1 MRKALAIDVGGT
13 KIYSAIINEKGEII
27 SEIEKHHTPK
37 TFDEIKSLFEAI
49 IKRHED
55 EVEIIAFAT
64 CGTVNNTNDGILGS
78 TGNIVKKYPSMDF
91 KSLSNKPVFVEN
103 DANAAAWAE
112 HIIGSSKGM
121 PYSVMLT
128 LGTGVG
134 GGIILDNKLYKG
146 KNGAAGEMHFKMR
159 TDKHRKCTCG
169 SFDCFEAY
177 ASGTGLK
184 KTAEEISG
192 NSDIT
197 TYDVI
202 WNLKCHPEPA
212 DLRTDGANANPDSEQ
227 IEQTEQ
233 RVRALAYPF
242 NTRCSNARMCKE
254 QSSVS
259 VEQIQDDSGYINAN
273 DKTKLTDYDSEAGMT
288 ELCKQIFN
296 TWQNDILEGIIGLAN
311 IFDPDVI
318 VLSGSMAEFVDI
330 EYLEKEA
337 NKEIV
342 TTPFKV
348 LKASAG
354 NYSGMIG
361 AALLALGVK

>member
-1 MRKALAIDVGGT
+1 MGKALAIDVGGT

-37 TFDEIKSLFEAI
+37 TFDEIKSLFETI
-49 IKRHED
+49 IKHHED
-55 EVEIIAFAT
+55 DVDVVAFAT
-64 CGTVNNTNDGILGS
+64 CGAVNNTNDKILGS
-78 TGNIVKKYPSMDF
+78 TGNIAKEYPTMDF
-91 KSLSNKPVFVEN
+91 KSLSKKPVFVEN

-121 PYSVMLT
+121 PYSIMLT

-169 SFDCFEAY
+169 SWDCFEAY

-192 NSDIT
+192 NPDIT

-202 WNLKCHPEPA
+202 
-212 DLRTDGANANPDSEQ
+212 EQ
-227 IEQTEQ
+227 NDRKI
-233 RVRALAYPF
+233 LD
-242 NTRCSNARMCKE
+242 KW
-254 QSSVS
+254 
-259 VEQIQDDSGYINAN
+259 QDD
-273 DKTKLTDYDSEAGMT
+273 
-288 ELCKQIFN
+288 
-296 TWQNDILEGIIGLAN
+296 ILSGIIGLAN

-330 EYLEKEA
+330 DYLEKEA

-348 LKASAG
+348 LKATAG

-361 AALLALGVK
+361 AALLAFNSLN

>member
-1 MRKALAIDVGGT
+1 MIKKALAIDVGGT
-13 KIYSAIINEKGEII
+13 KIYSAIVSEKGEII
-27 SEIEKHHTPK
+27 SEIEKRPTPK
-37 TFDEIKSLFEAI
+37 TFVEIKAVFE
-49 IKRHED
+49 
-55 EVEIIAFAT
+55 EIIAKYERQVDVIAFST
-64 CGTVNNTNDGILGS
+64 CGAVNNQNNGILGS
-78 TGNIVKKYPSMDF
+78 TGNIAKEYPSMDF
-91 KSLSNKPVFVEN
+91 KSLSKKPVFVEN
-103 DANAAAWAE
+103 DANSAAWAE
-112 HIIGSSKGM
+112 HVIGASKGQ

-184 KTAEEISG
+184 RTAEEISG
-192 NSDIT
+192 DPDIT

-202 WNLKCHPEPA
+202 ENKDRPLMKKILE
-212 DLRTDGANANPDSEQ
+212 
-227 IEQTEQ
+227 
-233 RVRALAYPF
+233 
-242 NTRCSNARMCKE
+242 K
-254 QSSVS
+254 
-259 VEQIQDDSGYINAN
+259 
-273 DKTKLTDYDSEAGMT
+273 
-288 ELCKQIFN
+288 
-296 TWQNDILEGIIGLAN
+296 WQNDILEGIIGLAN

-330 EYLEKEA
+330 AYLETEA
-337 NKEIV
+337 NKQIV

-348 LKASAG
+348 VKASAG

>member
-1 MRKALAIDVGGT
+1 MKKALAIDVGGT
-13 KIYSAIINEKGEII
+13 KIYNTIINEKGEILT
-27 SEIEKHHTPK
+27 EVEKHHTPK
-37 TFDEIKSLFEAI
+37 TFNEIKALFEEI
-49 IKRHED
+49 ISKYEK
-55 EVEIIAFAT
+55 EVEVIAFAT
-64 CGTVNNTNDGILGS
+64 CGAVNNSNNGILGS
-78 TGNIVKKYPSMDF
+78 TGNIAKEYPTMDF
-91 KSLSNKPVFVEN
+91 KSLSKKPVFVEN

-112 HIIGSSKGM
+112 HVIGASKQM

-169 SFDCFEAY
+169 SYDCFEAY

-184 KTAEEISG
+184 RTAEEISG
-192 NSDIT
+192 DPDIT

-202 WNLKCHPEPA
+202 ENKDRPMMKKILE
-212 DLRTDGANANPDSEQ
+212 
-227 IEQTEQ
+227 
-233 RVRALAYPF
+233 
-242 NTRCSNARMCKE
+242 
-254 QSSVS
+254 
-259 VEQIQDDSGYINAN
+259 
-273 DKTKLTDYDSEAGMT
+273 
-288 ELCKQIFN
+288 

-311 IFDPDVI
+311 IFDPDVV

-330 EYLEKEA
+330 EYFEKQA

-348 LKASAG
+348 VKASAG

>member
-1 MRKALAIDVGGT
+1 MKKALAIDVGGT
-13 KIYSAIINEKGEII
+13 KIYNAIVNEKGEII
-27 SEIEKHHTPK
+27 SEIEKRPTPK
-37 TFDEIKSLFEAI
+37 TFAEIKAAFE
-49 IKRHED
+49 
-55 EVEIIAFAT
+55 EIINKYERQVDVIAFST
-64 CGTVNNTNDGILGS
+64 CGAVNNSNSGILGS
-78 TGNIVKKYPSMDF
+78 TGNIAKEYPSMDF
-91 KSLSNKPVFVEN
+91 QSLSKKPVFVEN

-112 HIIGSSKGM
+112 HIIGASKGM
-121 PYSVMLT
+121 PYSIMLT

-169 SFDCFEAY
+169 SYDCFEAY

-184 KTAEEISG
+184 RTAEEISG
-192 NSDIT
+192 DDEIT

-202 WNLKCHPEPA
+202 ENKDRPLMKKI
-212 DLRTDGANANPDSEQ
+212 L
-227 IEQTEQ
+227 
-233 RVRALAYPF
+233 
-242 NTRCSNARMCKE
+242 
-254 QSSVS
+254 
-259 VEQIQDDSGYINAN
+259 
-273 DKTKLTDYDSEAGMT
+273 DK
-288 ELCKQIFN
+288 
-296 TWQNDILEGIIGLAN
+296 WQNDILEGIIGLAN

-330 EYLEKEA
+330 AYLETEA
-337 NKEIV
+337 NKQIV

-348 LKASAG
+348 VKASAG

>member
-1 MRKALAIDVGGT
+1 MKKALAIDVGGT
-13 KIYSAIINEKGEII
+13 KIYNAIVNEKGEII
-27 SEIEKHHTPK
+27 SEIEKRPTPK
-37 TFDEIKSLFEAI
+37 TFAEIKAAFE
-49 IKRHED
+49 
-55 EVEIIAFAT
+55 EIINKYERQVDVIAFST
-64 CGTVNNTNDGILGS
+64 CGAVNNSNSGILGS
-78 TGNIVKKYPSMDF
+78 TGNIAKEYPSMDF
-91 KSLSNKPVFVEN
+91 QSLSKKPVFVEN

-112 HIIGSSKGM
+112 HIVGASKGM
-121 PYSVMLT
+121 PYSIMLT

-169 SFDCFEAY
+169 SYDCFEAY

-184 KTAEEISG
+184 RTAEEISG
-192 NSDIT
+192 DDEIT

-202 WNLKCHPEPA
+202 ENKDRPLMKKI
-212 DLRTDGANANPDSEQ
+212 L
-227 IEQTEQ
+227 
-233 RVRALAYPF
+233 
-242 NTRCSNARMCKE
+242 
-254 QSSVS
+254 
-259 VEQIQDDSGYINAN
+259 
-273 DKTKLTDYDSEAGMT
+273 DK
-288 ELCKQIFN
+288 
-296 TWQNDILEGIIGLAN
+296 WQNDILEGIIGLAN

-330 EYLEKEA
+330 AYLETEA
-337 NKEIV
+337 NKQIV

-348 LKASAG
+348 VKASAG

>member
-1 MRKALAIDVGGT
+1 MLKKALAIDVGGT
-13 KIYSAIINEKGEII
+13 KIYNAIVNEKGEII
-27 SEIEKHHTPK
+27 SEIEKRPTPK
-37 TFDEIKSLFEAI
+37 TFAEIKAAFE
-49 IKRHED
+49 
-55 EVEIIAFAT
+55 EIINKYERQVDVIAFST
-64 CGTVNNTNDGILGS
+64 CGAVNNSNSGILGS
-78 TGNIVKKYPSMDF
+78 TGNIAREYPSMDF
-91 KSLSNKPVFVEN
+91 KSLSKKPVFVEN

-112 HIIGSSKGM
+112 HIIGASKGM

-169 SFDCFEAY
+169 SYDCFEAY

-184 KTAEEISG
+184 RTAEEISG
-192 NSDIT
+192 DPDIT

-202 WNLKCHPEPA
+202 QNKDRPLMKKI
-212 DLRTDGANANPDSEQ
+212 L
-227 IEQTEQ
+227 
-233 RVRALAYPF
+233 
-242 NTRCSNARMCKE
+242 
-254 QSSVS
+254 
-259 VEQIQDDSGYINAN
+259 
-273 DKTKLTDYDSEAGMT
+273 DK
-288 ELCKQIFN
+288 
-296 TWQNDILEGIIGLAN
+296 WQNDILEGIIGLAN

-318 VLSGSMAEFVDI
+318 VLSGSMAEFVNIDYI
-330 EYLEKEA
+330 EVEA
-337 NKEIV
+337 NKQIV

-348 LKASAG
+348 VKASAG